1 MANSNRLTEAEHDP
15 ADRESNKIGLQWLA
29 EHGDFL
35 FSYAFARVR
44 DVQTAEDLVQETL
57 LSAIRSIDSFQHQ
70 SKHSTWLIGILRN
83 KLVDYYRSKCR
94 DKTLGLEHDTSEYPH
109 PFSKS
114 GNWNCGVSSWAD
126 PSSLVTQ
133 EEFQEVMQGCIGELP
148 DLCRQAFE
156 FRVIDELD
164 PEETCRLLGVSA
176 TNLAARLY
184 RARIA
189 IRECLSL
196 RWFTPE

>member
-1 MANSNRLTEAEHDP
+1 MSNREKLTDTDLAP
-15 ADRESNKIGLQWLA
+15 ADPERTDVGLKWLA
-29 EHGDFL
+29 EYGDFL
-35 FSYAFARVR
+35 FSYALSRVR
-44 DVQTAEDLVQETL
+44 DVQAAEDLVQETL
-57 LSAIRSIDSFQHQ
+57 LSAIRGIGSFENQ
-70 SKHSTWLIGILRN
+70 STHSTWLIDILRN

-94 DKTLGLEHDTSEYPH
+94 DQSLGVEHDASEHLH

-114 GNWNCGVSSWAD
+114 GNWTHGVSTWTD
-126 PSSLVTQ
+126 PSSLMTQ

-156 FRVIDELD
+156 FRVMDELD
-164 PEETCRLLGVSA
+164 PDETCRLLGVSA